1 MPLQRER
8 EREAKKYQIIYA
20 DPPWSYKD
28 EGCQGAAAAQ
38 YQTMTTKDIC
48 LLPIQDLADKNC
60 VLFMWATYP
69 KLQEA
74 LNVIKAW
81 GFEYKTIAFQWV
93 KTYKSGFGEF
103 LGLGRWTRGN
113 TEPCLLA
120 TKGHPRRINAGISQ
134 LIFSPLRRH
143 SQKPPEARVKIK
155 KLLGDLPAVELFAR
169 EKTPGWDVWGN
180 EVESDIVIKE
190 AVNDGSTFEK
200 QR

>member
-1 MPLQRER
+1 MNYDEFARER
-8 EREAKKYQIIYA
+8 ELVCKKYQIIYA
-20 DPPWSYKD
+20 DPPWSYND
-28 EGCQGAAAAQ
+28 SGCAGAAAAQ
-38 YQTMTTKDIC
+38 YSTMSLDE
-48 LLPIQDLADKNC
+48 LQRLPVGAMADKNC

-69 KLQEA
+69 KMQEA
-74 LNVIKAW
+74 LALIKAW

-120 TKGHPRRINAGISQ
+120 TKGKPHRINAGISQ

-180 EVESDIVIKE
+180 EVESDISLKE
-190 AVNDGSTFEK
+190 G
-200 QR
+200 

>member
-1 MPLQRER
+1 MNYDEFARER
-8 EREAKKYQIIYA
+8 ELVCKKYQIIYA
-20 DPPWSYKD
+20 DPPWSYND
-28 EGCQGAAAAQ
+28 SGCEGAAAAQ
-38 YQTMTTKDIC
+38 YSTMSLDE
-48 LLPIQDLADKNC
+48 LQRLPVGALADKNC

-69 KLQEA
+69 KMQEA
-74 LNVIKAW
+74 LALIKAW

-103 LGLGRWTRGN
+103 LGLGRWTRVN

-120 TKGHPRRINAGISQ
+120 TKGKPHRINAGISQ
-134 LIFSPLRRH
+134 LIFSPLRRN

-180 EVESDIVIKE
+180 EVESDISLKE
-190 AVNDGSTFEK
+190 G
-200 QR
+200 

>member
-1 MPLQRER
+1 M
-8 EREAKKYQIIYA
+8 KKYQIIYA
-20 DPPWSYKD
+20 DPPWSYTSNCCKW
-28 EGCQGAAAAQ
+28 AAKKH
-38 YQTMTTKDIC
+38 YDTMSFEELKS
-48 LLPIQDLADKNC
+48 LPVGDLADKNC

-69 KLQEA
+69 KIQEA
-74 LNVIKAW
+74 LALIKAY

-93 KTYKSGFGEF
+93 KTCKSGFGEF
-103 LGLGRWTRGN
+103 FGIGNWTRSN

-120 TKGHPRRINAGISQ
+120 TKGKPRRINAGVSQ

-180 EVESDIVIKE
+180 EVECDIKL
-190 AVNDGSTFEK
+190 
-200 QR
+200 